1 MKCKHCGKLLTEPHY
16 QTHAEGNYRG
26 KMRCDPEDSCLP
38 YGYTAAPDGVPCD
51 LICIGVTDD

>member
-26 KMRCDPEDSCLP
+26 NMRCDPEDSGLP
-38 YGYTAAPDGVPCD
+38 YGYNAAPEGVPCD
-51 LICIGVTDD
+51 LFGFGGSDA